1 MSSASVRAKL
11 RELLDPVVGTA
22 GFDLEDVT
30 VAAAGRRTVVRVI
43 IDGDGGVS
51 LDAVA
56 DAASAVSAFLDE
68 HDVVPGA
75 YVLEVSSPG
84 VDRPLTEA
92 RHWRR
97 SVGRLVSVSAAG
109 TALTGRLLAADDNGV
124 TLDVGSVLRRLP
136 FAELGRGRVEVEF
149 SRPAAADSAEPTD
162 VETAAPVDAP

>member
-30 VAAAGRRTVVRVI
+30 VATAGRRTVVRVI

-75 YVLEVSSPG
+75 YVLEVS
-84 VDRPLTEA
+84 
-92 RHWRR
+92 
-97 SVGRLVSVSAAG
+97 
-109 TALTGRLLAADDNGV
+109 
-124 TLDVGSVLRRLP
+124 
-136 FAELGRGRVEVEF
+136 
-149 SRPAAADSAEPTD
+149 
-162 VETAAPVDAP
+162 